1 MLNFLLLTLSPPSSE
16 IVRQADLETAFSL
29 SRLCKEA
36 RTLKLFYLDVLC
48 FLLGHIKKKKG
59 SLWQQSST
67 EHRLMGS
74 RLGTSETGEQLHCSW
89 ITPRDLREK
98 CKSQ

>member
-48 FLLGHIKKKKG
+48 FLLGHIKKKKVPF
-59 SLWQQSST
+59 
-67 EHRLMGS
+67 GS
-74 RLGTSETGEQLHCSW
+74 RAALSIDSWGHGWVLQRLGSSCIALG
-89 ITPRDLREK
+89 
-98 CKSQ
+98 